1 MMHKRIPGLILVGLV
16 AAMYFPGCSDKGD
29 NPIAITPPVQPGA
42 QISFSQNVRPILQQ
56 YGCISCHGGSGGLV
70 VGTVPQLMRGGDHGP
85 AVVTSNADS
94 SNIIKKISTN
104 PPFGD
109 RMPQGG
115 PYLPDNTIQT
125 IKDWI
130 NQGAKDN

>member
-1 MMHKRIPGLILVGLV
+1 MNHRKILDLALVVLV
-16 AAMYFPGCSDKGD
+16 AAIFTPGCSDKGD
-29 NPIAITPPVQPGA
+29 NPMAVNPPPQTGG
-42 QISFSQNVRPILQQ
+42 QISFLQNVRPILQQ

-70 VGTVPQLMRGGDHGP
+70 VGTVAQLMQGGDHGP
-85 AVVTSNADS
+85 AVVPNNADG
-94 SNIIKKISTN
+94 SNIVKKISPN

-115 PYLPDNTIQT
+115 PYLPDSTIQK